1 MFGARK
7 YYLISGI
14 IIAGVFLWFLIS
26 GNLLGMSAGTTNK
39 PAILYVN
46 QGNGVVNTSNFGAM
60 LILAKSH
67 GFNTVF
73 FQVYWAGNLLFNMS
87 ELHSFVTD
95 AHSQGLKI
103 FFAVYFTTS
112 SQEMPVSIYGLGE
125 DGISLDMST
134 LPVPSQ
140 GSLLDALQAG
150 FHVGRT
156 AITTTDVNLT
166 LKPDLLVLE
175 TYGAESQKFIKRGIV
190 GSVGVFATT
199 SKADYE
205 QQFQYAL
212 NNSDGVMVFD
222 YAGLVKSGY

>member
-1 MFGARK
+1 M
-7 YYLISGI
+7 ISGI

-26 GNLLGMSAGTTNK
+26 GNLFRLSAGTTNE

-60 LILAKSH
+60 LTLAKSH

-73 FQVYWAGNLLFNMS
+73 FQVYRAGNLLFNMS
-87 ELHSFVTD
+87 ELHSFVTG
-95 AHSQGLKI
+95 AHSEGIKI
-103 FFAVYFTTS
+103 FFAVYFTTP
-112 SQEMPVSIYGLGE
+112 SQEMPVSIYDLGE

-134 LPVPSQ
+134 LPISSQ
-140 GSLLDALQAG
+140 GTLLSALQAG
-150 FHVGRT
+150 FHAGRT

-175 TYGAESQKFIKRGIV
+175 TYGVESRTFIKHGTV
-190 GSVGVFATT
+190 GSVGVFATV

-205 QQFQYAL
+205 QQFEYAL